1 VSPEAL
7 SDGRVVFRIYA
18 PNAAAVTLNAGDLPP
33 VTFAAPGTVPTPQ
46 TPGSPGGAVFA
57 KAENGVWEYT
67 TAAPVPPGAFRYVI
81 QVDGVR
87 TLDPVNTKTS
97 ESNTAM
103 WSMFFV
109 PGIDLEEIRDVPH
122 GAVAEIHYASS
133 VLKATRRMHVY
144 TPPGYERGS
153 QKYPV
158 FYLLHGAGDTDDAWT
173 SVGRAGFIFDNL
185 IAAKQAVPMI
195 VVMPAGHQPAP
206 PGAAP
211 GTAVA
216 GTPPSAPAP
225 PAINRFTLE
234 FVNDVMPYVER
245 HYRVLT
251 DRPNRAIA
259 GLSMGGSQTLD
270 IAFRHL
276 ATFAYMGV
284 YSSGAT
290 LGGGRGP
297 APGAAPA
304 SPPPSW
310 EAVHLADLDNAS
322 LKTGTKLLWLA
333 TGVDDRL
340 IANTRTTVDLLK
352 KHGFQPEFKETP
364 GAHTWLV
371 WRDYL
376 REFAPRLFR

>member
-1 VSPEAL
+1 
-7 SDGRVVFRIYA
+7 VF
-18 PNAAAVTLNAGDLPP
+18 T
-33 VTFAAPGTVPTPQ
+33 
-46 TPGSPGGAVFA
+46 
-57 KAENGVWEYT
+57 KAENGVWDYT
-67 TAAPVPPGAFRYVI
+67 TSAPAPPGAFRYAFM
-81 QVDGVR
+81 VDGVR

-103 WSMFFV
+103 WSLFFV
-109 PGIDLEEIRDVPH
+109 PGIDLEEVEDVPH
-122 GAVAEIHYASS
+122 GAVAEVFYASS
-133 VLKATRRMHVY
+133 VVKTTRRMHVY
-144 TPPGYERGS
+144 TPPGYEAGN

-158 FYLLHGAGDTDDAWT
+158 FYLLHGAGDTDDGWT
-173 SVGRAGFIFDNL
+173 SVGRAGFILDNL
-185 IAAKQAVPMI
+185 IAARQAVPMI
-195 VVMPAGHQPAP
+195 VVMPAGHQPARP
-206 PGAAP
+206 GSAPGAATP
-211 GTAVA
+211 GPPTA
-216 GTPPSAPAP
+216 APAP
-225 PAINRFTLE
+225 PAINPFTLE
-234 FVNDVMPYVER
+234 FMTDVMPYVER

-276 ATFAYMGV
+276 AKFAYIGV

-304 SPPPSW
+304 VPPPNW
-310 EAVHLADLDNAS
+310 EAVHLADLDNAA
-322 LKTGTKLLWLA
+322 LKKGTKLLWLA

-340 IANTRTTVDLLK
+340 IANTRTTVELLK
-352 KHGFQPEFKETP
+352 QHGFQPEFKETP